1 MGVDVIQQLLGEY
14 GWMFLG
20 GATLLFFKSTIESS
34 IAGLIIFLGSDYN
47 ADDVVIL
54 DGRPGRIVRITP
66 WTTTFYLYT
75 ITGEGEERR
84 VSGGTKISV
93 DNHKLKDLKIE
104 KPLAN
109 IDLDGIYAN
118 Q

>member
-1 MGVDVIQQLLGEY
+1 MEVDVIQQILGEY

-20 GATLLFFKSTIESS
+20 GATLLLLKSTIESS
-34 IAGLIIFLGSDYN
+34 IAGLIIFFGSDYN
-47 ADDVVIL
+47 ADDVIIL

-75 ITGEGEERR
+75 ITGQGEERR

-93 DNHKLKDLKIE
+93 DNFKLKDLKIE
-104 KPLAN
+104 KPLTN
-109 IDLDGIYAN
+109 LDLDSIYDDR
-118 Q
+118 